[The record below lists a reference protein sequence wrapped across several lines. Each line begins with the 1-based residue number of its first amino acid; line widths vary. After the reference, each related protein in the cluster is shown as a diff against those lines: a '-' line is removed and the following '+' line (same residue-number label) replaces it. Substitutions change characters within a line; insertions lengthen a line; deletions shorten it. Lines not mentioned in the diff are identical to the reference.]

1 MRRLSEEDR
10 QFFALVRQAVTANPF
25 SDARAAIDLKIS
37 GRVAGASDAERLER
51 TIAEVARRI
60 DHMDHTDQ
68 AGRKGRGRGAFRIDE
83 FEGKDR
89 DLVESAVLFD
99 TFHRY
104 LGPFDRFILSQVR
117 AGRKTLAVPFAGEAL
132 SRLEQR
138 DFSPEAALRYFGLFF
153 QLRRAFFFIDQSLV
167 GRSEAMKH
175 LRRQLWNNV
184 FTDDIE
190 IYQQYL
196 WNRME
201 NFSTLILGETGTGKG
216 ASAAAIGRSGYI
228 PFDRATGCFTE
239 SFTGAFVALNLSRCS
254 EALIESELFGHRKG
268 AFTGAVEDHKGVFE
282 RCSPNGAI
290 FLDEIGEVAKTVQI
304 KLLQVIEERRFS
316 PVGSHEERRFG
327 GRVIAATNRTMKALR
342 GNRRMRDDF
351 YYRLCSDVIVVP
363 PLRRRIAEDPMELE
377 DLLAHM
383 TARLL
388 GTPAPEIVGMLK
400 AGIDRQ
406 LGTGYG
412 WPGNVRELEQCI
424 RRLLLNRTYAGDS
437 LPVENGPADR
447 LKNGIDAG
455 SLDARSLVSGYCRLL
470 YQRTGTYEA
479 VARITGLDRRTVK
492 RHVDQAAEAPGRL
505 A

>member
-1 MRRLSEEDR
+1 MCADRRGGLSLGPD
-10 QFFALVRQAVTANPF
+10 
-25 SDARAAIDLKIS
+25 D
-37 GRVAGASDAERLER
+37 
-51 TIAEVARRI
+51 
-60 DHMDHTDQ
+60 
-68 AGRKGRGRGAFRIDE
+68 
-83 FEGKDR
+83 KDR

-99 TFHRY
+99 TFQRY

-132 SRLEQR
+132 SRLEHR
-138 DFSPEAALRYFGLFF
+138 GFSPEASLRYFGLFF

-167 GRSEAMKH
+167 GRSEAMKY

-201 NFSTLILGETGTGKG
+201 DFSTLILGETGTGKG

-228 PFDRATGCFTE
+228 P
-239 SFTGAFVALNLSRCS
+239 
-254 EALIESELFGHRKG
+254 
-268 AFTGAVEDHKGVFE
+268 FE

-316 PVGSHEERRFG
+316 PVGSHEERRFA

-455 SLDARSLVSGYCRLL
+455 SLDARSLVSGYCKLL

-492 RHVDQAAEAPGRL
+492 RHVDQAADAPGRL